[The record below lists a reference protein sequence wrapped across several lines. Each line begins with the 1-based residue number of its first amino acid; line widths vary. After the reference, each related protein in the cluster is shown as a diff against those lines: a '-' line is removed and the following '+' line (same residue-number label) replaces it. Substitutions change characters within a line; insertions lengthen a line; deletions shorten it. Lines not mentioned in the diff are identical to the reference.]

1 MESDPS
7 GYHPG
12 ASTACHS
19 HPRLTSLSK
28 VLLSHRSEGAQRLSS
43 PGLVGKISHSHTY
56 QVSPNVLWLRCKMPY
71 TSFYMI
77 EHWILAGGSALGEHG
92 TFRRWSLPEEVDC
105 RDGPKDSCPIPL
117 PDLTWNK
124 QIHTPAALKPHAFYC
139 ASPPWTA
146 SLPAVNQINPSDLR
160 MFLLGVLSQPCDE
173 QLMHTVWQ
181 LLCA

>member
-1 MESDPS
+1 MTISVPSDLRTSVVFLSCSFAPKLEPRGS
-7 GYHPG
+7 ALLGWLERVHTVIHIKYLPMCYG
-12 ASTACHS
+12 SDVKCPAQAS
-19 HPRLTSLSK
+19 
-28 VLLSHRSEGAQRLSS
+28 
-43 PGLVGKISHSHTY
+43 
-56 QVSPNVLWLRCKMPY
+56 
-71 TSFYMI
+71 YMI
-77 EHWILAGGSALGEHG
+77 EHSIPAGGSALGDHG

-124 QIHTPAALKPHAFYC
+124 QIHTPAALKPHAFSC